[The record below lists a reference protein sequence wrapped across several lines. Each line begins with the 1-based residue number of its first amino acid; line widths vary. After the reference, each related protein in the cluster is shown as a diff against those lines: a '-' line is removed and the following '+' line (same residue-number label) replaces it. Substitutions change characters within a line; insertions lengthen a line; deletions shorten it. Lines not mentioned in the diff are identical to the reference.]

1 MDLNKDQQLEL
12 LYFMRLTRSIEERLD
27 NLLKQGKIVGG
38 LFRSLG
44 QEATAVGSAYALD
57 SSEGDILSPLT
68 RDMGAMMV
76 MGARPREVF
85 SSYLWRATSLNH
97 GRDQNIHITDL
108 KRGFIGTISPL
119 GTLVAV
125 MNGVVLACRMQKK
138 NMVGMVYIGDGAT
151 STGMFHEAANF
162 AAVQNLP
169 LVIIGEHNGY
179 AYSTPT
185 SKQMRILNLAD
196 RAKAYGM
203 PSEIVDGNDV
213 VAVYRAAKRAVD
225 RARAGGGPMLIEA
238 KTFRM
243 RGHAAHDNQSYVA
256 KEMLEQWRKRDP
268 IDYFEKELIEKSI
281 ATADDIQGV
290 KQRVESL
297 VDEDLRWAE
306 GQTPPEPEDAL
317 GGVYGDDETPRRSA
331 RGNELEEVNSHE
343 SGLGTQGGS
352 KTATGAIFKR
362 FSIVTPES

>member
-1 MDLNKDQQLEL
+1 MTKEQQLEL
-12 LYFMRLTRSIEERLD
+12 LYFMRLTRAIEDRLD

-57 SSEGDILSPLT
+57 KNYGDILSPLT

-76 MGARPREVF
+76 MGLKPREVF
-85 SSYLWRATSLNH
+85 SSYLWRVTSPNR

-125 MNGVVLACRMQKK
+125 MNGVVLAGRMQKK
-138 NMVGMVYIGDGAT
+138 KMVGMVYVGDGAT
-151 STGMFHEAANF
+151 STGVFHEAANF

-169 LVIIGEHNGY
+169 LVIIAEHNGY

-185 SKQMRILNLAD
+185 SKQMRVLNLAE

-203 PSEIVDGNDV
+203 PTEIVDGNDV
-213 VAVYRAAKRAVD
+213 MAVYGAARRAVD
-225 RARAGGGPMLIEA
+225 RARDGGGPTMIEA

-256 KEMLEQWRKRDP
+256 KELLEQWRKRDP
-268 IDYFEKELIEKSI
+268 IDHFERELLEKHV
-281 ATADDIQGV
+281 ATAADIEEV
-290 KQRVESL
+290 KRRVESL
-297 VDEDLRWAE
+297 VDEELAWAE
-306 GQTPPEPEDAL
+306 SQPPPRPEAAL
-317 GGVYGDDETPRRSA
+317 GGVYGDDEKPA
-331 RGNELEEVNSHE
+331 
-343 SGLGTQGGS
+343 
-352 KTATGAIFKR
+352 AIGAGK
-362 FSIVTPES
+362 